1 MTSHTSELVV
11 AESHAPTAAEET
23 THANHHAPEADP
35 PAHVYTQGLA
45 LGLAMLAGGSL
56 TLSIVMVCV
65 GAFFS
70 AGSDTSLIGILFVLG
85 LLGFIGG
92 SAAWVGY
99 VQPYK
104 HFDDIT
110 VPLYQGHAHD
120 DHHEAAHEEEPEHTA
135 HGAHH

>member
-1 MTSHTSELVV
+1 MTSHTSELAV
-11 AESHAPTAAEET
+11 AESHTPMATEET
-23 THANHHAPEADP
+23 GHTEHHAPEADP

-70 AGSDTSLIGILFVLG
+70 AGSDTSLIGVLFILG

-110 VPLYQGHAHD
+110 VPLYHGHAHD
-120 DHHEAAHEEEPEHTA
+120 EDHEAVHSEEAEHAA
-135 HGAHH
+135 HGTHH

>member
-1 MTSHTSELVV
+1 VTSHTSELTV
-11 AESHAPTAAEET
+11 AESHAPTATEDSA
-23 THANHHAPEADP
+23 HNDHHAPEVDP

-45 LGLAMLAGGSL
+45 FGLAMLAGGSL

-110 VPLYQGHAHD
+110 VPLYHGHAHD
-120 DHHEAAHEEEPEHTA
+120 EHHEAAHDEAAEHA
-135 HGAHH
+135 AQSAHH